1 MKRREFVGL
10 TASAVVAPMFAP
22 DVAHAAHADVARLKT
37 RKVGKVEIAYKSP
50 HAKPNGLQA
59 TRDGLWVQDQ
69 GPENWVSLVNWAD
82 GKVISEFKP
91 DIRAASGLTVDDN
104 NVMWI
109 SSTYNAMHVACSAED
124 GKTIAKYFTPGAG
137 RHYFMPDDPPAA
149 RSTLKP
155 AYPGE
160 AGAAPAAGAANAGR
174 AGRAGGGAATALPQG
189 RLPLDAT
196 TGLSGNGAH
205 GIEHRGGFLY
215 FGVPPARK
223 LFVMDPKTWLV
234 HATWP
239 VAGNRV
245 HGIGWDGDTLWVS
258 DSNLRAFFRHDIE
271 TGKMVEKIQLT
282 ETDPIIHGAT
292 VRDGSIWYCD
302 DVGWIANFKL

>member
-10 TASAVVAPMFAP
+10 AVAGVAGPIFGP
-22 DVAHAAHADVARLKT
+22 DATHAAHADVAGLKT
-37 RKVGKVEIAYKSP
+37 RKVPKVEIAYKSP

-82 GKVISEFKP
+82 GKVIREFKP
-91 DIRAASGLTVDDN
+91 DIRAASGVTVDDQ
-104 NVMWI
+104 NVMWL
-109 SSTYNAMHVACSAED
+109 SSTYNAMHVACNAEN

-155 AYPGE
+155 AYPRE
-160 AGAAPAAGAANAGR
+160 DTAAPAAGATSPARTGTVE
-174 AGRAGGGAATALPQG
+174 GGAAPLPQG
-189 RLPLDAT
+189 QLPLDAT

-205 GIEHRGGFLY
+205 GIEYRDGFLY
-215 FGVPPARK
+215 FAVPPARK
-223 LFVMDPKTWLV
+223 VFVMDPKTWLV
-234 HATWP
+234 RATWP
-239 VAGNRV
+239 TAGNRV
-245 HGIGWDGDTLWVS
+245 HGIGWEGDTLWAA
-258 DSNLRAFFRHDIE
+258 DSNLRAFFRHDIK
-271 TGKMVEKIQLT
+271 TGRMIEKIQLT
-282 ETDPIIHGAT
+282 ESDPIIHGAT
-292 VRDGSIWYCD
+292 VHDGYMWYCD

>member
-1 MKRREFVGL
+1 MKRREFFGL
-10 TASAVVAPMFAP
+10 TIAGAAAPIFAP
-22 DVAHAAHADVARLKT
+22 GAAHAAHEDAKRLKT

-59 TRDGLWVQDQ
+59 TNAGLWVQDQ

-82 GKVISEFKP
+82 GTVIREFKP
-91 DIRAASGLTVDDN
+91 DIRAASGVTVDDK
-104 NVMWI
+104 NVMWL
-109 SSTYNAMHVACSAED
+109 SSTYNAMHVACRAED

-155 AYPGE
+155 AYPPPN
-160 AGAAPAAGAANAGR
+160 APAAPTPTSAVAP
-174 AGRAGGGAATALPQG
+174 LPQG
-189 RLPLDAT
+189 RLPMDAT

-205 GIEHRGGFLY
+205 GIEYRDGFLY
-215 FGVPPARK
+215 FAVPPARK
-223 LFVMDPKTWLV
+223 IFVMDPNTWLV

-239 VAGNRV
+239 TAGNRV
-245 HGIGWDGDTLWVS
+245 HGIGWEGDTLWAA
-258 DSNLRAFFRHDIE
+258 DSNLRAFFRHDMK
-271 TGKMVEKIQLT
+271 TGKMIEKIQLS
-282 ETDPIIHGAT
+282 ESDPIIHGAT
-292 VRDGSIWYCD
+292 IRDGYMWYCD

>member
-1 MKRREFVGL
+1 MKRREFVRL
-10 TASAVVAPMFAP
+10 TAAAAAAPLFAP
-22 DVAHAAHADVARLKT
+22 AATHADVARLKT

-50 HAKPNGLQA
+50 HAKPNGLQG

-82 GKVISEFKP
+82 GKVIREFRP
-91 DIRAASGLTVDDN
+91 DIRAASGVTVDDK

-109 SSTYNAMHVACSAED
+109 SSTYNAMHVACSAAD

-155 AYPGE
+155 AYPRGE
-160 AGAAPAAGAANAGR
+160 DAPAPAGPGNSGSGDGAQAAGAAV
-174 AGRAGGGAATALPQG
+174 LPQG
-189 RLPLDAT
+189 QLPLDAT

-205 GIEHRGGFLY
+205 GIEYRDGFLY

-223 LFVMDPKTWLV
+223 IFVMDPKTWLV
-234 HATWP
+234 HATWAT
-239 VAGNRV
+239 AGNRV
-245 HGIGWDGDTLWVS
+245 HGIGWEGDTLWAA
-258 DSNLRAFFRHDIE
+258 DSNLRAFFRHDIK
-271 TGKMVEKIQLT
+271 TGKMIEKIQLT

-292 VRDGSIWYCD
+292 VRDGYIWFCD
-302 DVGWIANFKL
+302 DVGWIANFKM